1 MKNEKFCES
10 IQCDSSHTAGCLCVW
25 FKSIFSLFLSVEEKI
40 HYEQGWARFLESLL
54 FPRGQSLIQVREYA
68 RKFEKKKKMER
79 TDEIWNCN

>member
-10 IQCDSSHTAGCLCVW
+10 IQCDSSQQVACVYV
-25 FKSIFSLFLSVEEKI
+25 FKSIFSSFLSVEEKI
-40 HYEQGWARFLESLL
+40 HYAQGWARFLESLL

-68 RKFEKKKKMER
+68 RKFEKKKKMEC